1 MGYAE
6 LIALEVQSLPA
17 KYQAEVLS
25 FVTALKAQSEAS
37 LLPVLSPEQTE
48 RRDALLHALS
58 PFSADMTGFVFDRE
72 EANAR
77 R

>member
-17 KYQAEVLS
+17 KSQAEVLS

-37 LLPVLSPEQTE
+37 LLPALSSEQAA
-48 RRDALLHALS
+48 RRDVLMKALS
-58 PFSADMTGFVFDRE
+58 PFSADMKGFVFDRD